1 MIGKRFGRLTVIAE
15 GGRTKTGMAMW
26 KCECEC
32 GNTTIVRGAHL
43 RSGRIKSC
51 GCFRQQEIG
60 ARSTTHGKSKTRLYY
75 VWRDM
80 RRRCYYSKD
89 PYFADYGGR
98 GIAVCEEWRNSFE
111 TFNEW
116 AIANGYKPDAN
127 WGECTIDRID
137 VNGDYCQ
144 ENCRWIT
151 IQEQQKNRRPRKRQ
165 GVINET

>member
-1 MIGKRFGRLTVIAE
+1 
-15 GGRTKTGMAMW
+15 
-26 KCECEC
+26 
-32 GNTTIVRGAHL
+32 
-43 RSGRIKSC
+43 
-51 GCFRQQEIG
+51 
-60 ARSTTHGKSKTRLYY
+60 
-75 VWRDM
+75 M

-137 VNGDYCQ
+137 VNGDYCP